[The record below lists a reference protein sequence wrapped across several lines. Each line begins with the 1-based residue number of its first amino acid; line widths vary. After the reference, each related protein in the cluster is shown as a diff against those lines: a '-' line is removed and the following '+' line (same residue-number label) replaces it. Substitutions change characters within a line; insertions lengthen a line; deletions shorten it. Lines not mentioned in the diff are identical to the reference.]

1 MVIISTKV
9 WDTLPQDV
17 RVALQ
22 QAADES
28 ETYQRKLWKEKTGQS
43 LALAKEK
50 GVELITPELDG
61 FRKAC
66 AGIIRHKDYAAI
78 VPIYNAIQEVK

>member
-1 MVIISTKV
+1 MVIISIKA
-9 WDTLPQDV
+9 WDALPQDV
-17 RVALQ
+17 RTALQ

-28 ETYQRKLWKEKTGQS
+28 EAYQRTLWKEKTAQS

-66 AGIIRHKDYAAI
+66 VGIIRKKDYAEI
-78 VPIYNAIQEVK
+78 VSIYNEIQEVQ